1 MLGEVRMVEML
12 LLLSM
17 IKFCGVHSRPYN
29 TLSEL
34 ACDSAWG
41 LVEQWVVHATVQVM
55 GGTVP
60 LRCKVS

>member
-1 MLGEVRMVEML
+1 MLGEVRMVEMF

-17 IKFCGVHSRPYN
+17 MKFCAVHS
-29 TLSEL
+29 
-34 ACDSAWG
+34 DSAWG

-55 GGTVP
+55 GGAVP